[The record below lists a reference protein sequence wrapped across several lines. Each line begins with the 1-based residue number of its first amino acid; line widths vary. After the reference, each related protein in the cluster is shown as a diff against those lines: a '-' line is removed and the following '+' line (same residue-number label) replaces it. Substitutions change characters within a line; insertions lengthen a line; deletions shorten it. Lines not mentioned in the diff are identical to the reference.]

1 MQPMEKLFTCKF
13 SWAQTSRK
21 AIINMASVRGEG
33 QEETGGGGK
42 LTVIAMRLACDFC
55 ARFSC
60 FAFYLHDARAIEFD
74 LINFML
80 IEKRC

>member
-1 MQPMEKLFTCKF
+1 M
-13 SWAQTSRK
+13 
-21 AIINMASVRGEG
+21 
-33 QEETGGGGK
+33 
-42 LTVIAMRLACDFC
+42 IAMRLACDFC

>member
-1 MQPMEKLFTCKF
+1 
-13 SWAQTSRK
+13 
-21 AIINMASVRGEG
+21 MASVVGRGRKREG
-33 QEETGGGGK
+33 GWRWGGE
-42 LTVIAMRLACDFC
+42 LTLIAMRLACDFC

-60 FAFYLHDARAIEFD
+60 FAFYLHDARAFEFD

>member
-21 AIINMASVRGEG
+21 AIINMASVGGEG
-33 QEETGGGGK
+33 QAGRRGGK
-42 LTVIAMRLACDFC
+42 LTLIAMRLACDFC

-60 FAFYLHDARAIEFD
+60 FAFYLHDARAFEFD